1 MNKQNCCG
9 ILGDGKMKS
18 VQIKSHVGKDGILR
32 LQVPVDISDQE
43 MEVLLVLQ
51 PVDQK
56 TADMP
61 GSSGWPP
68 DFFKITAG
76 AFKDNPLKREAQL

>member
-1 MNKQNCCG
+1 
-9 ILGDGKMKS
+9 MKS
-18 VQIKSHVGKDGILR
+18 IQIKSHVGKDSILR

-43 MEVLLVLQ
+43 IEVLLVLR

-61 GSSGWPP
+61 ESSEWPP

-76 AFKDNPLKREAQL
+76 AFKDNPLKREAQGEYEIRESIK

>member
-1 MNKQNCCG
+1 
-9 ILGDGKMKS
+9 MKS

-43 MEVLLVLQ
+43 IEVLLVLQ
-51 PVDQK
+51 PVDRK
-56 TADMP
+56 TADKP
-61 GSSGWPP
+61 ESFAWPP

-76 AFKDNPLKREAQL
+76 AFKDNPLKKEAQGEYEIREFIK

>member
-1 MNKQNCCG
+1 
-9 ILGDGKMKS
+9 MKS
-18 VQIKSHVGKDGILR
+18 IQIKSHVGKDGILH

-43 MEVLLVLQ
+43 IEVLLVLQ

-56 TADMP
+56 TVDMP

>member
-1 MNKQNCCG
+1 
-9 ILGDGKMKS
+9 MKS
-18 VQIKSHVGKDGILR
+18 VQMRSHVGKDGILR

-43 MEVLLVLQ
+43 IEVLLVLQ

-61 GSSGWPP
+61 EPSGWPP

-76 AFKDNPLKREAQL
+76 AFKDNPLKREAQGEYEIRESFK